1 MEVVYRCCCGIDVHK
16 KLIVAC
22 LNEGGRQEVREFG
35 TTTSEI
41 KAMASWLTESSCEM
55 IAMES
60 TGVYWKPLYN
70 LFELMDLN
78 AIVVNASHMKA
89 LPERK
94 TDVKDAEWIADLPR
108 HGLLKASFIPSRE
121 QRELRELARYRK
133 SLIEERTRELNR
145 LQKILEGANIKLAS
159 VVRDINGVSSRKLL
173 EKIVADDLPDTDEV
187 SRLIH
192 KKMLPKLPEIMTSI
206 EGIVTPLQRKLL
218 SQVLDHIDD
227 LNKRIST
234 LDTMVKD
241 YMTEYE
247 AAISAIDEL
256 PGIGRRSAEVILAE
270 IGKDMSRFPSAAH
283 ISSWAG
289 LCPGNHKSAGKRKH
303 GKTTKGNQT
312 LKSILVECAKS
323 ARNVKGSYF
332 SAQYQRV
339 AARRGKNRATVA
351 VAHSMLI
358 AIYHILKFGVPFR
371 DLGADYYNNFNREHK
386 IHGYLKRLQAL
397 GWTPDPP
404 TVSA

>member
-1 MEVVYRCCCGIDVHK
+1 
-16 KLIVAC
+16 
-22 LNEGGRQEVREFG
+22 
-35 TTTSEI
+35 
-41 KAMASWLTESSCEM
+41 
-55 IAMES
+55 
-60 TGVYWKPLYN
+60 
-70 LFELMDLN
+70 
-78 AIVVNASHMKA
+78 
-89 LPERK
+89 
-94 TDVKDAEWIADLPR
+94 
-108 HGLLKASFIPSRE
+108 
-121 QRELRELARYRK
+121 
-133 SLIEERTRELNR
+133 
-145 LQKILEGANIKLAS
+145 
-159 VVRDINGVSSRKLL
+159 
-173 EKIVADDLPDTDEV
+173 
-187 SRLIH
+187 
-192 KKMLPKLPEIMTSI
+192 
-206 EGIVTPLQRKLL
+206 
-218 SQVLDHIDD
+218 
-227 LNKRIST
+227 
-234 LDTMVKD
+234 
-241 YMTEYE
+241 
-247 AAISAIDEL
+247 
-256 PGIGRRSAEVILAE
+256 
-270 IGKDMSRFPSAAH
+270 MSRFPSAAH

-397 GWTPDPP
+397 GWTPDTP